1 MKITVLEEK
10 ENFARFVL
18 DDADSAIV
26 NSIRRESIVGVPTMS
41 IEEVDFVKNSS
52 VLYDEIIAHRLG
64 LIPLKTDLKGYK
76 LPSDCKCDGK
86 GCAVCQVKITL
97 NEKGPKIVCSGSL
110 KSKDPKIVP
119 VMNDMPIVKLN
130 AGQELKF
137 NATAVLGLGNEHTKW
152 STGHI
157 VHFNYPKITGGKKAA
172 EVKEPKNAKETNEFL
187 RKVKQLE
194 TSGDIQTES
203 EPGKFVVEI
212 ESWGQLEPKV
222 ILSNAISNLSEKLKQ
237 FEKALK

>member
-10 ENFARFVL
+10 ENFARFMIE
-18 DDADSAIV
+18 DADSALV
-26 NSIRRESIVGVPTMS
+26 NSIRREALVGVPTMS
-41 IEEVDFVKNSS
+41 IEEVDFLKNSS

-76 LPSDCKCDGK
+76 LPSKCKCAGK
-86 GCAVCQVKITL
+86 GCAVCQVKMTL

-110 KSKDPKIVP
+110 KSKDPKVVP

-137 NATAVLGLGNEHTKW
+137 NATAVLGVGAEHTKW

-157 VHFNYPKITGGKKAA
+157 VQFNYPKVVGGKKAS
-172 EVKEPKNAKETNEFL
+172 ELKEPKNAKETNEFL
-187 RKVKQLE
+187 QKVKLLE
-194 TSGDIQTES
+194 TSGEIQTEI
-203 EPGKFVVEI
+203 EPGKFVFEI
-212 ESWGQLEPKV
+212 ESWGQLEPKQIV
-222 ILSNAISNLSEKLKQ
+222 ATAISNLSDRLKQ
-237 FEKALK
+237 FEKAMK